1 MDEKQNINFNI
12 QDDDDDEI
20 DLLEIFFVLRRHI
33 AVIVAVAILFGA
45 AAFAFTYFVIPPKY
59 TATAQLYIV
68 SASNESVV
76 NLSDLQIAT
85 NLTADY
91 KQLILSRPLME
102 SVIKNLKLGD
112 KYTPTSL
119 ADSIKITNP
128 SGTRILH
135 IDATSLDPVLSADI
149 ANEVAKLS
157 VDWLPAIMESNKPNL
172 IQGAIVPTGKSSP
185 SYKKNTAIGVA
196 AGLVLTC
203 GIYIIQYL
211 LDDTIKSADDMEK
224 YFGVVPFA
232 SIPEDPDAND
242 GRSDLDKKG
251 RPIKRKKR
259 GGHKH
264 NK

>member
-1 MDEKQNINFNI
+1 MEEKQNKNFNI
-12 QDDDDDEI
+12 QEDDDDEI
-20 DLLEIFFVLRRHI
+20 DLLELFFVLRRHL
-33 AVIVAVAILFGA
+33 AVILIVAILFGA
-45 AAFAFTYFVIPPKY
+45 AAYAFSYFVIPKKY

-85 NLTADY
+85 NLTSDY
-91 KQLILSRPLME
+91 KELILSRPLME
-102 SVIKNLKLGD
+102 SVIKNLKLAD
-112 KYTPTSL
+112 QYTPATL
-119 ADSIKITNP
+119 PESIKIVNP

-135 IDATSLDPVLSADI
+135 IDVTTLDPKLSANI

-172 IQGAIVPTGKSSP
+172 IQNAVVPERKSSP
-185 SYKKNTAIGVA
+185 SNTKNAAIGVA
-196 AGLVLTC
+196 IGLVLTC

-251 RPIKRKKR
+251 RPTKHKKR

>member
-1 MDEKQNINFNI
+1 MEEKQNINFNI

-20 DLLEIFFVLRRHI
+20 DLLEIFYVLRRHL
-33 AVIVAVAILFGA
+33 AVILLVAILFGA
-45 AAFAFTYFVIPPKY
+45 AAYAFSYFVIPKKY

-85 NLTADY
+85 NLTSDY
-91 KQLILSRPLME
+91 KELILSRPLME
-102 SVIKNLKLGD
+102 SVIRNLKLSD
-112 KYTPTSL
+112 TYTTQSL
-119 ADSIKITNP
+119 ADSIKIVNP

-135 IDATSLDPVLSADI
+135 VDVTTLDPNLSARI

-172 IQGAIVPTGKSSP
+172 IQNAVVPEKKSSP
-185 SYKKNTAIGVA
+185 SNTKNAAIGVA

-232 SIPEDPDAND
+232 AVPEDSEAND
-242 GRSDLDKKG
+242 GRSDLDRKG
-251 RPIKRKKR
+251 RPTKKR
-259 GGHKH
+259 GGRK
-264 NK
+264 KK